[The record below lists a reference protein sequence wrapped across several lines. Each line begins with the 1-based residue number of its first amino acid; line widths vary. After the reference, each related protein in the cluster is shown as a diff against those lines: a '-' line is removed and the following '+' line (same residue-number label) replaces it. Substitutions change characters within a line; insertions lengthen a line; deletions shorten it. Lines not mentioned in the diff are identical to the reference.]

1 MSRILEPTSKEELLV
16 DVPSRD
22 DLSSLLDLA
31 FGLAPGSH
39 FLSDFPV
46 WDLDLSVPDVRIFG
60 NFEFGRLRAACGI
73 RLVNLRVGFRGDQPH
88 FSLKVA
94 VLGAVCS
101 HPEWRRKGLASE
113 LISEAVQWAK
123 GQGAAAVFL
132 WGSTE
137 EFYRRFGFQ
146 PCGRQL
152 RVPLASLLRAA
163 PAGDCSLSKIQ
174 QGLTPEVFN
183 LLLHRSDGIAMG
195 SADWNW
201 FASHRNVRW
210 YYLERAGR
218 VTAYA
223 ALGRGIDL
231 EGHVHEWGGSPS
243 DLLALFDAILKEHPE
258 TILLGPAD
266 RRFPLRM
273 EGQGTEE
280 FLCMAKVLD
289 PDLILRSLSG
299 TPGMG
304 SSVHCERI
312 GEVWKFSDPEGSIEV
327 EEFDL
332 PQFLFGKPE
341 EALGQP
347 LVRQRPLV
355 GLIQLWFWGLDAA

>member
-123 GQGAAAVFL
+123 GQGAAAVFFVGFNGGVL
-132 WGSTE
+132 STV
-137 EFYRRFGFQ
+137 RISA
-146 PCGRQL
+146 L
-152 RVPLASLLRAA
+152 RSTVASSSGELASGSSRRGLL
-163 PAGDCSLSKIQ
+163 SEQ
-174 QGLTPEVFN
+174 N
-183 LLLHRSDGIAMG
+183 
-195 SADWNW
+195 SA
-201 FASHRNVRW
+201 
-210 YYLERAGR
+210 
-218 VTAYA
+218 
-223 ALGRGIDL
+223 GID
-231 EGHVHEWGGSPS
+231 
-243 DLLALFDAILKEHPE
+243 
-258 TILLGPAD
+258 T
-266 RRFPLRM
+266 
-273 EGQGTEE
+273 
-280 FLCMAKVLD
+280 
-289 PDLILRSLSG
+289 RS
-299 TPGMG
+299 
-304 SSVHCERI
+304 
-312 GEVWKFSDPEGSIEV
+312 F
-327 EEFDL
+327 
-332 PQFLFGKPE
+332 
-341 EALGQP
+341 
-347 LVRQRPLV
+347 
-355 GLIQLWFWGLDAA
+355 